1 MARRGRRKNPAKRK
15 VTSNTKFCDYYETW
29 VHLYKKDL
37 VSAVTLSKYR
47 AAHRWIETSYPD
59 LKVKDLDR
67 NVYQDMLNKYG
78 ETREVVTVRGFKDL
92 TSRPLKDAFYNGLVK
107 RDPTYSIVIKGLPTK
122 DTGVSKFLNE
132 EELKT
137 LVDNLKLD
145 KDLSLDWFIYLMLLT
160 GTRYQETLAI
170 TPSDFDFRKGEITI
184 NKAWDYKSLEEGFSK
199 TKNKASNREIYVGRE
214 VLDSFKLL
222 LEDRPREEAIFGG
235 KKVRYFNG
243 NFQQLSWNSTV
254 NIHLK
259 DFCKEIGIPK
269 ITLHSLRHTYASILL
284 AADVSMLS
292 VSYQLGHTSTVT
304 TSKVYA
310 HQTNRMKEKEVQ
322 RLNQIFRN
330 K

>member
-1 MARRGRRKNPAKRK
+1 M
-15 VTSNTKFCDYYETW
+15 
-29 VHLYKKDL
+29 
-37 VSAVTLSKYR
+37 
-47 AAHRWIETSYPD
+47 
-59 LKVKDLDR
+59 
-67 NVYQDMLNKYG
+67 
-78 ETREVVTVRGFKDL
+78 
-92 TSRPLKDAFYNGLVK
+92 
-107 RDPTYSIVIKGLPTK
+107 
-122 DTGVSKFLNE
+122 
-132 EELKT
+132 
-137 LVDNLKLD
+137 
-145 KDLSLDWFIYLMLLT
+145 
-160 GTRYQETLAI
+160 
-170 TPSDFDFRKGEITI
+170 
-184 NKAWDYKSLEEGFSK
+184 DYKSLEEGFSK